1 MTDSPAP
8 LSAAVLLRTA
18 RLQRELTPDQVTALT
33 RIPADM
39 VLALEEKRWSALPGS
54 PYARAFARTL
64 AVAYELDPDQVLA
77 GLRLDMGEGPAV
89 TSPSVGVTV
98 ASQVEV
104 KSENRA
110 PIILAAI
117 IGLALILV
125 IAATRLIFQA
135 SPGTSHSPA
144 DSMASDTIVT
154 EVSKD
159 TVKRKVAPVPAAP
172 QQPVRRTMTLSS
184 PDTSRTAFVL
194 YIRHGIRKVRK
205 KTLAPTDSMEFDP
218 DTGLYVRNLTGR
230 PLRLTGALRKDSLA
244 YTFFHVYRKSDSV
257 HLEKID
263 EDNWN
268 SIADPIIKKHKK
280 PE

>member
-1 MTDSPAP
+1 MTDIPAP
-8 LSAAVLLRTA
+8 LSAAVLLRNA

-64 AVAYELDPDQVLA
+64 AVAYELDPEQVLA

-89 TSPSVGVTV
+89 TAPAVGVTV
-98 ASQVEV
+98 PSPVEV

-110 PIILAAI
+110 PLILAAI
-117 IGLALILV
+117 IGLALVLV
-125 IAATRLIFQA
+125 IAASRLIFQA
-135 SPGTSHSPA
+135 SPGTSRSPA
-144 DSMASDTIVT
+144 DSMASDTVAT
-154 EVSKD
+154 EAVKD
-159 TVKRKVAPVPAAP
+159 TVRRVAPPPPPAPPPPA
-172 QQPVRRTMTLSS
+172 RRTLSLTS

-218 DTGLYVRNLTGR
+218 DTGLYVRNLSGR
-230 PLRLTGALRKDSLA
+230 PLRLTGALRKDTLA

-257 HLEKID
+257 RLEKID
-263 EDNWN
+263 EDDWN

-280 PE
+280 QE